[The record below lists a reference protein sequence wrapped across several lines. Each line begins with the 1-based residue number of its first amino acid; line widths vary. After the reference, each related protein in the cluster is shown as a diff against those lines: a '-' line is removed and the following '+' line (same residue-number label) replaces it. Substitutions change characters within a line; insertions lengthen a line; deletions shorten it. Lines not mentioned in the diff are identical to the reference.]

1 MSNNYNEVGRWNVGT
16 PDGNAEEMVLE
27 KNKEGYRL
35 RNDFGNVVIEFDKI
49 SAKEFFK
56 KLNDTVNDT
65 LEQDLFDW
73 FSNDADTDDGD
84 LDCDD
89 KDSWGAD

>member
-1 MSNNYNEVGRWNVGT
+1 MSDSYNEVGRWNVGT
-16 PDGNAEEMVLE
+16 PDGNSEEMILE

-35 RNDFGNVVIEFDKI
+35 RNDFGNVVIEFDKM

-73 FSNDADTDDGD
+73 FANDLDTDCDGD
-84 LDCDD
+84 D
-89 KDSWGAD
+89 WGAD

>member
-1 MSNNYNEVGRWNVGT
+1 MSSNYSEVGRWNVGT
-16 PDGNAEEMVLE
+16 PDGNSEEMILE

-35 RNDFGNVVIEFDKI
+35 RNDFGNIVIEFDKM

-73 FSNDADTDDGD
+73 FANDLDTD
-84 LDCDD
+84 CDMD
-89 KDSWGAD
+89 SKDDWGAD

>member
-1 MSNNYNEVGRWNVGT
+1 MSSSYNEIGRWKVGT
-16 PDGNAEEMVLE
+16 PDGDSEEMILE
-27 KNKEGYRL
+27 KSKEGYRL
-35 RNDFGNVVIEFDKI
+35 RNDFGNVVIEFDKM

-73 FSNDADTDDGD
+73 FDNDTDTDCNGD
-84 LDCDD
+84 DD
-89 KDSWGAD
+89 TWGAD

>member
-1 MSNNYNEVGRWNVGT
+1 MSSSYNEVGRWNVGT
-16 PDGNAEEMVLE
+16 PDGNSEEMILE

-35 RNDFGNVVIEFDKI
+35 RNDFGNVVIEFDKM

-73 FSNDADTDDGD
+73 FANDSDTD
-84 LDCDD
+84 CDMD
-89 KDSWGAD
+89 SKDNWGAD

>member
-16 PDGNAEEMVLE
+16 PDGNSEEMILE
-27 KNKEGYRL
+27 KNEDGYRL
-35 RNDFGNVVIEFDKI
+35 RNDFGNINIEFDKM

-65 LEQDLFDW
+65 LEKDLFDW
-73 FSNDADTDDGD
+73 FTNDMDTDCDADSKDD
-84 LDCDD
+84 
-89 KDSWGAD
+89 WGSD

>member
-1 MSNNYNEVGRWNVGT
+1 MSDSYNEVGRWKVGT
-16 PDGNAEEMVLE
+16 PDGDSEEMILE

-35 RNDFGNVVIEFDKI
+35 RNDFGNVVIEFDKM

-65 LEQDLFDW
+65 LQDDLFDW
-73 FSNDADTDDGD
+73 FSQDQDKDT
-84 LDCDD
+84 DCDD
-89 KDSWGAD
+89 STWLKGK

>member
-1 MSNNYNEVGRWNVGT
+1 MSDSYNEVGRWNVGT
-16 PDGNAEEMVLE
+16 PDGNSEEMILE

-35 RNDFGNVVIEFDKI
+35 RNDFGNVVIEFDKM

-65 LEQDLFDW
+65 LEQDLSDW
-73 FSNDADTDDGD
+73 FSNDLDTDGD
-84 LDCDD
+84 AESKDD
-89 KDSWGAD
+89 WGAD

>member
-1 MSNNYNEVGRWNVGT
+1 MNSNYNEVGRWNVGT
-16 PDGNAEEMVLE
+16 PDGNSEEMILE

-35 RNDFGNVVIEFDKI
+35 RNDFGNINIEFDKM

-56 KLNDTVNDT
+56 KLNDAVNDS

-73 FSNDADTDDGD
+73 FSDDMDTDCDGD
-84 LDCDD
+84 D
-89 KDSWGAD
+89 WGTD

>member
-1 MSNNYNEVGRWNVGT
+1 MRDNYNEVGRWSVGT
-16 PDGNAEEMVLE
+16 PDGNSEEMILE

-35 RNDFGNVVIEFDKI
+35 RNDFGNIVIEFDKM

-56 KLNDTVNDT
+56 KLNDTVNDS

-73 FSNDADTDDGD
+73 FSDDMDTDCDGD
-84 LDCDD
+84 DN
-89 KDSWGAD
+89 WGAD

>member
-1 MSNNYNEVGRWNVGT
+1 MSDSYNEVGRWNVGT
-16 PDGNAEEMVLE
+16 PDGNSEEMILE

-35 RNDFGNVVIEFDKI
+35 RNDFGNVVIEFDKM

-73 FSNDADTDDGD
+73 FANDLDTDCDGD
-84 LDCDD
+84 D
-89 KDSWGAD
+89 WGTD

>member
-1 MSNNYNEVGRWNVGT
+1 MSNYNEVGRWKVGT
-16 PDGNAEEMVLE
+16 PDGNSEEMILE
-27 KNKEGYRL
+27 KNKEGFRL
-35 RNDFGNVVIEFDKI
+35 RNDFGNVVIEFDKM

-56 KLNDTVNDT
+56 KLNNTVNDT

>member
-16 PDGNAEEMVLE
+16 PDGNSEEMILE

-35 RNDFGNVVIEFDKI
+35 KNGFGNIVIEFDKM

-56 KLNDTVNDT
+56 KLNETVNDS

-73 FSNDADTDDGD
+73 FSNDMDTD
-84 LDCDD
+84 CDND
-89 KDSWGAD
+89 DDTWGPGAD